1 MGSVGN
7 KARRSQQRGSS
18 GVHSGFFLS
27 GGNTLEQVMVKRLV
41 GCQDSRHLIMVRR
54 MDILIDAVAC
64 ELHLT
69 WKGRGEESGIFSRT
83 LGRWGG
89 RR

>member
-1 MGSVGN
+1 
-7 KARRSQQRGSS
+7 
-18 GVHSGFFLS
+18 
-27 GGNTLEQVMVKRLV
+27 MVKRLV

-54 MDILIDAVAC
+54 MDILINAVAR
-64 ELHLT
+64 ELHLP
-69 WKGRGEESGIFSRT
+69 WKGMGEGSGIFSRT